1 MFNRL
6 ESIKFIKERNKFG
19 SCEVRNIVTL
29 SMNAQTTE
37 WVSAVEDGNQWALFT
52 GNSLDQLDSFFRKL
66 SLAAACNELKHM
78 YGPEDMAHVY
88 RRNDRHPVI
97 HVYDHNFESD
107 FHILRNMYSESFNEN
122 VFAPAMYKPLNATA
136 MVLRTPIMFHATS
149 RLFPIDLK
157 DMQAEYDLKQEYYSE
172 YTMYSDVLTLGNA
185 IMDQRT
191 TYGRLSNIPVTEPAA
206 VRRQLKNSVIKD
218 KTWIKTCQ
226 ETTASYTFDMYDRLC
241 KAYFGGSVGV
251 NRKVKGFVLN
261 NVDSFD
267 ATSMYPFHMAT
278 KKFPV
283 SPWEITEDDTD
294 ADYAY
299 IYEISADN
307 VQCKMTNAFLPIAQC
322 YAEGETTD
330 GHMLV
335 SASHI
340 ETTLTDIDFKL
351 FKSMYDAD
359 ITVNAIYRS
368 KLEYLPKGIIKLILM
383 NFAAKSTKKNTAK
396 YKRAKRFINNIYGA
410 FVVKTITD
418 TIEYRDNEWH
428 KIKLTEES
436 FAQKIE
442 EESKKKLFTT
452 YQIGVWVTAYARQM
466 LWNIIQHCDS
476 HVVYFDTDC
485 VKGIFTE
492 EEKDFI
498 RNYSELNV
506 PYDFDESLYTVNG
519 CTLGQFKHEYTADEF
534 KAIAPKIYAVYA
546 DGKLETT
553 IAGLDKKLG
562 KKAIK
567 SVDDLRYG
575 LKIQNARKQVTY
587 EFDGNTYTIKEC
599 RIDFTLNDGMEETVI
614 PMINTGYNNYTSTLT
629 EVFMD
634 RRKRRAS

>member
-37 WVSAVEDGNQWALFT
+37 WVTAVEDENQWALFHGT
-52 GNSLDQLDSFFRKL
+52 TLDQLDSFFIKL

-88 RRNDRHPVI
+88 RRNERHPVI

-107 FHILRNMYSESFNEN
+107 FHILRNIYSESFNEH
-122 VFAPAMYKPLNATA
+122 VFAPAMYKPLNAEA

-149 RLFPIDLK
+149 RLFPVDLK
-157 DMQAEYDLKQEYYSE
+157 SMKDEYDLKQEYYSE

-185 IMDQRT
+185 IADQRT

-218 KTWIKTCQ
+218 KTWIETCQ

-283 SPWEITEDDTD
+283 SSWEPTEDDTD

-299 IYEISADN
+299 MYEISADN

-368 KLEYLPKGIIKLILM
+368 KLGYLPKGIIKLILM
-383 NFAAKSTKKNTAK
+383 NFAAKSAKKNTAK

-452 YQIGVWVTAYARQM
+452 YQIGVWVTAYARRM
-466 LWNIIQHCDS
+466 LWAVIQHCDS

-498 RNYSELNV
+498 RNYSELEV
-506 PYDFDESLYTVNG
+506 PYDLDESLYTVNG

-534 KAIAPKIYAVYA
+534 KAIAPKIYAVSA
-546 DGKLETT
+546 DGELETT

-575 LKIQNARKQVTY
+575 LKITNARKQVTY
-587 EFDGNTYTIKEC
+587 EFDGNIYTIKEC
-599 RIDFTLNDGMEETVI
+599 RIDFTLNDGMEETVT

>member
-6 ESIKFIKERNKFG
+6 ESIKFIKERNKFW

-29 SMNAQTTE
+29 SMNAQTTK
-37 WVSAVEDGNQWALFT
+37 WVTAVEDENQWALFHGT
-52 GNSLDQLDSFFRKL
+52 TLDQLDSFFIKL

-88 RRNDRHPVI
+88 RRNERHPVI

-107 FHILRNMYSESFNEN
+107 FHILRNIYSESFNEH
-122 VFAPAMYKPLNATA
+122 VFAPAMYKPLNAEA

-149 RLFPIDLK
+149 RLFPVDLK
-157 DMQAEYDLKQEYYSE
+157 SMKDEYDLKQEYYSE

-185 IMDQRT
+185 IADQRT

-218 KTWIKTCQ
+218 KTWIETCQ

-283 SPWEITEDDTD
+283 SSWEPTEDDTD

-299 IYEISADN
+299 MYEISADN

-368 KLEYLPKGIIKLILM
+368 KLGYLPKGIIKLILM
-383 NFAAKSTKKNTAK
+383 NFAAKSAKKNTAK

-452 YQIGVWVTAYARQM
+452 YQIGVWVTAYARRM
-466 LWNIIQHCDS
+466 LWAVIQHCDS

-498 RNYSELNV
+498 RNYSELEV
-506 PYDFDESLYTVNG
+506 PYDLDESLYTVNG

-534 KAIAPKIYAVYA
+534 KAIAPKIYAVSA
-546 DGKLETT
+546 DGELETT

-575 LKIQNARKQVTY
+575 LKITNARKQVTY
-587 EFDGNTYTIKEC
+587 EFDGNIYTIKEC
-599 RIDFTLNDGMEETVI
+599 RIDFTLNDGMEETVT

>member
-6 ESIKFIKERNKFG
+6 ENIKFIKERNKFG

-29 SMNAQTTE
+29 SMNAHTTE
-37 WVSAVEDGNQWALFT
+37 WVTAVEDGNQWALFT
-52 GNSLDQLDSFFRKL
+52 GTTLDQLDSFFRKL
-66 SLAAACNELKHM
+66 SLAAACNGLKHM
-78 YGPEDMAHVY
+78 YNPEDMAIVY

-107 FHILRNMYSESFNEN
+107 FHILRNIYSESFNEN

-172 YTMYSDVLTLGNA
+172 YPMYSDVLTLGNA
-185 IMDQRT
+185 IAEQRT

-206 VRRQLKNSVIKD
+206 VRRQLKGSVIKD
-218 KTWIKTCQ
+218 NDWIETCQ
-226 ETTASYTFDMYDRLC
+226 RTTASYTFDMYDRLC

-299 IYEISADN
+299 MYEISADN

-368 KLEYLPKGIIKLILM
+368 KLRYLPKGIIKLILM
-383 NFAAKSTKKNTAK
+383 NFAAKSAKKNTAK

-428 KIKLTEES
+428 KVKLTEES

-466 LWNIIQHCDS
+466 LWAVIQHCDS

-492 EEKDFI
+492 EEKAFI
-498 RNYSELNV
+498 QNYSELNV
-506 PYDFDESLYTVNG
+506 PYDLDESLYTVNG

-534 KAIAPKIYAVYA
+534 KAIAPKIYAVSV
-546 DGKLETT
+546 DGELETT

-567 SVDDLRYG
+567 RVDDLRYG
-575 LKIQNARKQVTY
+575 LKILNARKQVNY
-587 EFDGNTYTIKEC
+587 EFDGNIYTIKEC
-599 RIDFTLNDGMEETVI
+599 RIDFTLNDGMEETVM

>member
-29 SMNAQTTE
+29 SMNAKTTE
-37 WVSAVEDGNQWALFT
+37 WVTAVEDENQWAIFHGT
-52 GNSLDQLDSFFRKL
+52 NLDQLDNFFRKL

-107 FHILRNMYSESFNEN
+107 FHILRNIYSESFNEH
-122 VFAPAMYKPLNATA
+122 VFAPAMYKPLNAEA

-149 RLFPIDLK
+149 RLFPVDLK
-157 DMQAEYDLKQEYYSE
+157 SMKDEYDLKQEYHSE
-172 YTMYSDVLTLGNA
+172 YPMYSDVLTLGNA
-185 IMDQRT
+185 IADQRT

-218 KTWIKTCQ
+218 KTWIETCQ

-251 NRKVKGFVLN
+251 NRKIKGFVLN

-283 SPWEITEDDTD
+283 SPWEPTEDDTD

-299 IYEISADN
+299 MYEISADN

-368 KLEYLPKGIIKLILM
+368 KLGYLPKGIIKLILM
-383 NFAAKSTKKNTAK
+383 NFAAKSAKKNTAK

-452 YQIGVWVTAYARQM
+452 YQIGVWVTAYARRM
-466 LWNIIQHCDS
+466 LWAVIQYCDS

-498 RNYSELNV
+498 ENYSELEV
-506 PYDFDESLYTVNG
+506 PYDLDESLYTVNG

-534 KAIAPKIYAVYA
+534 KAIAPKIYAVSA
-546 DGKLETT
+546 DGELETT

-567 SVDDLRYG
+567 SVDDLKYG

-587 EFDGNTYTIKEC
+587 EFDGNIYTIKEC

>member
-6 ESIKFIKERNKFG
+6 ENIKFIKERNKFG

-29 SMNAQTTE
+29 SMNAKTTE
-37 WVSAVEDGNQWALFT
+37 WVTAVEDENQWAIFHGT
-52 GNSLDQLDSFFRKL
+52 NLDQLDSFFRKL
-66 SLAAACNELKHM
+66 SLATACNELKHM

-107 FHILRNMYSESFNEN
+107 FHILRNIYSESFNEH
-122 VFAPAMYKPLNATA
+122 VFAPAMYKPLNAEA

-149 RLFPIDLK
+149 RLFPVDLK
-157 DMQAEYDLKQEYYSE
+157 SMKDEYDLKQEYHSE
-172 YTMYSDVLTLGNA
+172 YPMYSDVLTLGNA
-185 IMDQRT
+185 IANQRT
-191 TYGRLSNIPVTEPAA
+191 TYGRLSKIPVTEPAA

-218 KTWIKTCQ
+218 KTWIETCQ

-251 NRKVKGFVLN
+251 NRKIKGFILN

-278 KKFPV
+278 KKFPI
-283 SPWEITEDDTD
+283 SPWEPTEDDTD

-299 IYEISADN
+299 MYEISADN

-368 KLEYLPKGIIKLILM
+368 KLGYLPKGIIKLILM
-383 NFAAKSTKKNTAK
+383 NFAAKSAKKKTSE
-396 YKRAKRFINNIYGA
+396 YKRSKRFINNIYGA

-428 KIKLTEES
+428 KVKLTEES

-466 LWNIIQHCDS
+466 LWTVIQQCDS

-492 EEKDFI
+492 EEKAFI
-498 RNYSELNV
+498 LNYSELTV

-534 KAIAPKIYAVYA
+534 KAIAPKIYAVSA
-546 DGKLETT
+546 DGELETT

-575 LKIQNARKQVTY
+575 LKITNARKQVTY
-587 EFDGNTYTIKEC
+587 EFDGNIYTIKEC

>member
-29 SMNAQTTE
+29 SMNAKTTE
-37 WVSAVEDGNQWALFT
+37 WVTAVEDENQWAIFHGT
-52 GNSLDQLDSFFRKL
+52 NLDQLDNFFRKL

-107 FHILRNMYSESFNEN
+107 FHILRNIYSESFNEH
-122 VFAPAMYKPLNATA
+122 VFAPAMYKPLNAEA

-157 DMQAEYDLKQEYYSE
+157 SMKDEYDLKQEYHSE
-172 YTMYSDVLTLGNA
+172 YPMYSDVLTLGNA
-185 IMDQRT
+185 IADQRI

-218 KTWIKTCQ
+218 KTWIETCQ

-251 NRKVKGFVLN
+251 NRKIKGFVLN

-283 SPWEITEDDTD
+283 SPWEPTEDDTD

-299 IYEISADN
+299 MYEISADN

-368 KLEYLPKGIIKLILM
+368 KLGYLPKGIIKLILM
-383 NFAAKSTKKNTAK
+383 NFAAKSAKKNTAK

-452 YQIGVWVTAYARQM
+452 YQIGVWVTAYARRM
-466 LWNIIQHCDS
+466 LWAVIQHCDS

-492 EEKDFI
+492 EEKEFI
-498 RNYSELNV
+498 KNYSELEV
-506 PYDFDESLYTVNG
+506 PYDLDESLYTVNG

-534 KAIAPKIYAVYA
+534 KAIAPKIYAVSA
-546 DGKLETT
+546 DGELETT

-562 KKAIK
+562 RKAIK

-575 LKIQNARKQVTY
+575 LKINNARKQVTY
-587 EFDGNTYTIKEC
+587 EFDGNIYTIKEC
-599 RIDFTLNDGMEETVI
+599 RIDFTLNDGMEETVT

>member
-29 SMNAQTTE
+29 SMNAKTTE
-37 WVSAVEDGNQWALFT
+37 WVTAVEDENQWAIFHGT
-52 GNSLDQLDSFFRKL
+52 NLDQLDNFFRKL

-107 FHILRNMYSESFNEN
+107 FHILRNIYSESFNEH
-122 VFAPAMYKPLNATA
+122 VFAPAMYKPLNAEA

-149 RLFPIDLK
+149 RLFPVDLK
-157 DMQAEYDLKQEYYSE
+157 SMKDEYDLKQEYHSE
-172 YTMYSDVLTLGNA
+172 YPMYSDVLTLGNA
-185 IMDQRT
+185 IADQRI

-218 KTWIKTCQ
+218 KTWIETCQ

-283 SPWEITEDDTD
+283 SPWEPTEDDTD

-299 IYEISADN
+299 MYEISADN
-307 VQCKMTNAFLPIAQC
+307 VQCKMINAFLPIAQC

-368 KLEYLPKGIIKLILM
+368 KLGYLPKGIIKLILM
-383 NFAAKSTKKNTAK
+383 NFAAKSAKKNTAK

-452 YQIGVWVTAYARQM
+452 YQIGVWVTAYARRM
-466 LWNIIQHCDS
+466 LWAVIQHCDS

-492 EEKDFI
+492 EEKAFI
-498 RNYSELNV
+498 ENYSELEV
-506 PYDFDESLYTVNG
+506 PYDLDESLYTVNG

-534 KAIAPKIYAVYA
+534 KAIASKIYAVSA
-546 DGKLETT
+546 DGELETT

-562 KKAIK
+562 RKAIK

-575 LKIQNARKQVTY
+575 LKINNARKQVTY
-587 EFDGNTYTIKEC
+587 EFDGNIYTIKEC
-599 RIDFTLNDGMEETVI
+599 RIDFTLNDGMEETVT

>member
-6 ESIKFIKERNKFG
+6 ENIKFIKERNKFG

-29 SMNAQTTE
+29 SMNAKTTE
-37 WVSAVEDGNQWALFT
+37 WVTAVEDGNQWTLFT
-52 GNSLDQLDSFFRKL
+52 GTNLDQLDSFFRKL

-107 FHILRNMYSESFNEN
+107 FHILRNIYSESFNEH
-122 VFAPAMYKPLNATA
+122 VFAPAMYKPLNAEA

-149 RLFPIDLK
+149 RLFPVDLK
-157 DMQAEYDLKQEYYSE
+157 SMKDEYDLKQEYHSE
-172 YTMYSDVLTLGNA
+172 YPMYSDVLTLGNA
-185 IMDQRT
+185 IADQRT

-218 KTWIKTCQ
+218 KTWIETCQ

-251 NRKVKGFVLN
+251 NRKIKGFILN

-278 KKFPV
+278 KKFPI
-283 SPWEITEDDTD
+283 SPWEPTEDDTD

-299 IYEISADN
+299 MYEISADN

-368 KLEYLPKGIIKLILM
+368 KLRYLPKGIIKLILM
-383 NFAAKSTKKNTAK
+383 NFAAKSAKKNTAK

-418 TIEYRDNEWH
+418 MIEYRDNEWH
-428 KIKLTEES
+428 KVKLTEES

-466 LWNIIQHCDS
+466 LWAVIQHCDS

-492 EEKDFI
+492 EEKAFI
-498 RNYSELNV
+498 QNYSELNV

-534 KAIAPKIYAVYA
+534 KAIAPKIYAVSV
-546 DGKLETT
+546 DGELETT

-567 SVDDLRYG
+567 RVDDLRYG

>member
-37 WVSAVEDGNQWALFT
+37 WVTAVEDENQWALFHGT
-52 GNSLDQLDSFFRKL
+52 TLDQLDSFFIKL

-88 RRNDRHPVI
+88 RRNERHPVI

-107 FHILRNMYSESFNEN
+107 FHILRNIYSESFNEH
-122 VFAPAMYKPLNATA
+122 VFAPAMYKPLNAEA

-149 RLFPIDLK
+149 RLFPVDLK
-157 DMQAEYDLKQEYYSE
+157 SMKDEYDLKQEYYSE

-185 IMDQRT
+185 IADQRT

-218 KTWIKTCQ
+218 KTWIETCQ

-283 SPWEITEDDTD
+283 SSWEPTEDDTD

-299 IYEISADN
+299 MYEISADN

-335 SASHI
+335 SANHI

-368 KLEYLPKGIIKLILM
+368 KLGYLPKGIIKLILM
-383 NFAAKSTKKNTAK
+383 NFAAKSAKKNTAK

-452 YQIGVWVTAYARQM
+452 YQIGVWVTAYARRM
-466 LWNIIQHCDS
+466 LWAVIQHCDS

-498 RNYSELNV
+498 RNYSELEV
-506 PYDFDESLYTVNG
+506 PYDLDESLYTVNG

-534 KAIAPKIYAVYA
+534 KAIAPKIYAVSA
-546 DGKLETT
+546 DGELETT

-575 LKIQNARKQVTY
+575 LKITNARKQVTY
-587 EFDGNTYTIKEC
+587 EFDGNIYTIKEC
-599 RIDFTLNDGMEETVI
+599 RIDFTLNDGMEETVT

>member
-6 ESIKFIKERNKFG
+6 ENIKFIKERNKFG

-29 SMNAQTTE
+29 SMNAKTTE
-37 WVSAVEDGNQWALFT
+37 WVTAVEDENQWAIFHGT
-52 GNSLDQLDSFFRKL
+52 NLDQLDSFFRKL

-78 YGPEDMAHVY
+78 YGPEDTAHVY

-107 FHILRNMYSESFNEN
+107 FHILRNIYSESFNEH
-122 VFAPAMYKPLNATA
+122 VFAPAMYKPLNAEA

-149 RLFPIDLK
+149 RLFPVDLK
-157 DMQAEYDLKQEYYSE
+157 SMKNEYDLKQEYHSE
-172 YTMYSDVLTLGNA
+172 YPMYSDVLTLGNA
-185 IMDQRT
+185 IADQRT

-218 KTWIKTCQ
+218 KTWIETCQ

-251 NRKVKGFVLN
+251 NRKIKGFILN

-278 KKFPV
+278 KKFPI
-283 SPWEITEDDTD
+283 SPWEPTEDDTD

-299 IYEISADN
+299 MYEISADN

-368 KLEYLPKGIIKLILM
+368 KLGYLPKGIIKLILM
-383 NFAAKSTKKNTAK
+383 NFAAKSAKKNTAK
-396 YKRAKRFINNIYGA
+396 YKRSKRFINNIYGA

-428 KIKLTEES
+428 KVKLTEES

-466 LWNIIQHCDS
+466 LWTVIQQCDS

-492 EEKDFI
+492 EEKAFI
-498 RNYSELNV
+498 LNYSELTV
-506 PYDFDESLYTVNG
+506 PYDFDELLYTVNG

-534 KAIAPKIYAVYA
+534 KAIAPKIYAVSA
-546 DGKLETT
+546 DGELETT

-575 LKIQNARKQVTY
+575 LKITNARKQVTY
-587 EFDGNTYTIKEC
+587 EFDGNIYTIKEC

>member
-29 SMNAQTTE
+29 SMNAKTTE
-37 WVSAVEDGNQWALFT
+37 WVTAVEDENQWAIFHGT
-52 GNSLDQLDSFFRKL
+52 NLDQLDNFFRKL

-107 FHILRNMYSESFNEN
+107 FHILRNIYSESFNEH
-122 VFAPAMYKPLNATA
+122 VFAPAMYKPLNAEA

-157 DMQAEYDLKQEYYSE
+157 SMKDEYDLKQEYHSE
-172 YTMYSDVLTLGNA
+172 YPMYSDVLTLGNA
-185 IMDQRT
+185 IADQRI

-218 KTWIKTCQ
+218 KTWIETCQ

-251 NRKVKGFVLN
+251 NRKIKGFVLN

-283 SPWEITEDDTD
+283 SPWEPTEDDTD

-299 IYEISADN
+299 MYEISADN

-368 KLEYLPKGIIKLILM
+368 KLGYLPKGIIKLILM
-383 NFAAKSTKKNTAK
+383 NFAAKSAKKNTAK

-428 KIKLTEES
+428 KVKLTEES

-442 EESKKKLFTT
+442 DESKKKLFTT
-452 YQIGVWVTAYARQM
+452 YQIGVWVTAYARRM
-466 LWNIIQHCDS
+466 LWTVIQYCDS

-492 EEKDFI
+492 EEKAFI
-498 RNYSELNV
+498 ENYSELEV
-506 PYDFDESLYTVNG
+506 PYDLDESLYTVNG

-534 KAIAPKIYAVYA
+534 KAIAPKIYAVSA
-546 DGKLETT
+546 DGELETT

-562 KKAIK
+562 RKAIK

-575 LKIQNARKQVTY
+575 LKINNARKQVTY
-587 EFDGNTYTIKEC
+587 EFDGNIYTIKEC
-599 RIDFTLNDGMEETVI
+599 RIDFTLNDGMEETVT

>member
-29 SMNAQTTE
+29 SMNAKTTE
-37 WVSAVEDGNQWALFT
+37 WVTAVEDKNQWALFT

-107 FHILRNMYSESFNEN
+107 FHILRNLYSESFNEN

-136 MVLRTPIMFHATS
+136 MILRTPIMFHATS

-157 DMQAEYDLKQEYYSE
+157 DMQAEYDLKQEYHSE
-172 YTMYSDVLTLGNA
+172 YPMYSDVLTLGNA
-185 IMDQRT
+185 IADQRT

-206 VRRQLKNSVIKD
+206 VRRQLKNSVIND
-218 KTWIKTCQ
+218 KTWIETCQ

-368 KLEYLPKGIIKLILM
+368 KLDYLPKGIIKLILM
-383 NFAAKSTKKNTAK
+383 NFAAKSVKKNTAK

-466 LWNIIQHCDS
+466 LWAVIQHCDS

-492 EEKDFI
+492 EEKAFI
-498 RNYSELNV
+498 QNYSELNV

-534 KAIAPKIYAVYA
+534 KAIAPKIYAVSV
-546 DGKLETT
+546 DGELETT

-567 SVDDLRYG
+567 RVDDLRYG

>member
-6 ESIKFIKERNKFG
+6 ENIKFIKERNKFG

-29 SMNAQTTE
+29 SMNAKTTE
-37 WVSAVEDGNQWALFT
+37 WVTAVEDENQWAIFHGT
-52 GNSLDQLDSFFRKL
+52 NLDQLDSFFRKL
-66 SLAAACNELKHM
+66 SLATACNEFKHM

-107 FHILRNMYSESFNEN
+107 FHILRNIYSESFNEH
-122 VFAPAMYKPLNATA
+122 VFAPAMYKPLNAEA

-149 RLFPIDLK
+149 RLFPVDLK
-157 DMQAEYDLKQEYYSE
+157 SMKDEYDLKQEYHSE
-172 YTMYSDVLTLGNA
+172 YPMYSDVLTLGNA
-185 IMDQRT
+185 IANQRT
-191 TYGRLSNIPVTEPAA
+191 TYGRLSKIPVTEPAA

-218 KTWIKTCQ
+218 KTWIETCQ

-251 NRKVKGFVLN
+251 NRKIKGFILN

-278 KKFPV
+278 KKFPI
-283 SPWEITEDDTD
+283 SPWEPTEDDTD

-299 IYEISADN
+299 MYEISADN

-368 KLEYLPKGIIKLILM
+368 KLGYLPKGIIKLILM
-383 NFAAKSTKKNTAK
+383 NFAAKSAKKKTAE
-396 YKRAKRFINNIYGA
+396 YKRSKRFINNIYGA

-428 KIKLTEES
+428 KVKLTEES

-466 LWNIIQHCDS
+466 LWTVIQQCDS

-492 EEKDFI
+492 EEKAFI
-498 RNYSELNV
+498 LNYSELTV

-534 KAIAPKIYAVYA
+534 KAIAPKIYAVSA
-546 DGKLETT
+546 DGELETT

-575 LKIQNARKQVTY
+575 LKITNARKQVTY
-587 EFDGNTYTIKEC
+587 EFDGNIYTIKEC

>member
-37 WVSAVEDGNQWALFT
+37 WVTAVEDENQWELFHGT
-52 GNSLDQLDSFFRKL
+52 TIDQLDSFFRKL

-78 YGPEDMAHVY
+78 YGPEDMAHLY

-97 HVYDHNFESD
+97 NVYDHNFESD
-107 FHILRNMYSESFNEN
+107 FHILRNIYSESFNEH
-122 VFAPAMYKPLNATA
+122 VFAPAMYKPLNAEA
-136 MVLRTPIMFHATS
+136 VVLRTPIMFHATS
-149 RLFPIDLK
+149 RMFPVDLK
-157 DMQAEYDLKQEYYSE
+157 SMKDEYDLKQEYHSE
-172 YTMYSDVLTLGNA
+172 YPMYSDVLTLGNA
-185 IMDQRT
+185 IADQRT

-218 KTWIKTCQ
+218 KNWIDTCQ

-251 NRKVKGFVLN
+251 NRKIKGFVLN

-283 SPWEITEDDTD
+283 SPWEPTEDDTD
-294 ADYAY
+294 AEYAY
-299 IYEISADN
+299 MYEISADN

-368 KLEYLPKGIIKLILM
+368 KLGYLPKGIIKLILM
-383 NFAAKSTKKNTAK
+383 NFAAKSAKKNTAK

-452 YQIGVWVTAYARQM
+452 YQIGVWVTAYARRM
-466 LWNIIQHCDS
+466 LWTVIQHCDS

-498 RNYSELNV
+498 RNYSELEV
-506 PYDFDESLYTVNG
+506 PYDLDESLYTVNG

-534 KAIAPKIYAVYA
+534 KAIAPKIYAVSA
-546 DGKLETT
+546 DGELETT

-575 LKIQNARKQVTY
+575 LKITNARKQVTY
-587 EFDGNTYTIKEC
+587 SFDGNIYTIKES
-599 RIDFTLNDGMEETVI
+599 RIDFTLNNGMEETVI

>member
-6 ESIKFIKERNKFG
+6 ERIKFIKERNKFG

-37 WVSAVEDGNQWALFT
+37 WVTAVEDENQWALFHGT
-52 GNSLDQLDSFFRKL
+52 TLDQLDSFFKKL
-66 SLAAACNELKHM
+66 SLATACNELKHM

-97 HVYDHNFESD
+97 HVYDHNFELD
-107 FHILRNMYSESFNEN
+107 FHILRNIYSESFNEH
-122 VFAPAMYKPLNATA
+122 VFAPAMYKPLNAEA

-149 RLFPIDLK
+149 RLFPVDLK
-157 DMQAEYDLKQEYYSE
+157 SMKDEYDLKQEYYSE
-172 YTMYSDVLTLGNA
+172 YPMYSDVLTLGNA

-191 TYGRLSNIPVTEPAA
+191 VYGRLNNIPVTEPAA

-218 KTWIKTCQ
+218 KTWIETCQ

-241 KAYFGGSVGV
+241 KAYFGGSVGL

-283 SPWEITEDDTD
+283 SPWELTEDDTD

-299 IYEISADN
+299 MYEISADN

-335 SASHI
+335 SANHI

-351 FKSMYDAD
+351 FKDMYDAD

-368 KLEYLPKGIIKLILM
+368 KLGYLPKGIIKLILM

-466 LWNIIQHCDS
+466 LWTVIQHCDE

-506 PYDFDESLYTVNG
+506 PYDFDESLYVVNG

-534 KAIAPKIYAVYA
+534 KAIASKIYAVST
-546 DGKLETT
+546 DGELDTT

-567 SVDDLRYG
+567 SVGDLNYG

-587 EFDGNTYTIKEC
+587 EFDGNIYTIKEC
-599 RIDFTLNDGMEETVI
+599 RIDFTLNDGMEETVT
-614 PMINTGYNNYTSTLT
+614 PMIKTGYNNYTSTLT